1 MIHGFHTQIAIG
13 AVLSLVSAALILF
26 VSIQGEADLIFG
38 LLGGAATLV
47 LAFGVW
53 LIGTSEHDG
62 RPV

>member
-1 MIHGFHTQIAIG
+1 MDSTPQIAIG

>member
-1 MIHGFHTQIAIG
+1 MDSTPKIAIG